1 MMARKEPAVQL
12 WEYKIVWIDVHMSP
26 VLTMARWGVPVEG
39 EKKKRE
45 SQAEVEKY
53 ITQLGAEGWELVSVI
68 NGTDQAGIITRAILW
83 FKRPRSEQ

>member
-1 MMARKEPAVQL
+1 MQL
-12 WEYKIVWIDVHMSP
+12 WEYKIVWIDIHMSP

-53 ITQLGAEGWELVSVI
+53 ISQLGAEGWDLVSVI
-68 NGTDQAGIITRAILW
+68 NGSDQAGIITRAILW
-83 FKRPRSEQ
+83 FKRPKAE